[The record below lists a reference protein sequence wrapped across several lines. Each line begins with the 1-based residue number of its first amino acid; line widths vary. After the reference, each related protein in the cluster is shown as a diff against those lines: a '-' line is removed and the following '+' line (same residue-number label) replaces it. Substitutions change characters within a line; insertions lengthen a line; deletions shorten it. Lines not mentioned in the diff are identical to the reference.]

1 MWAIERAEYLAEI
14 TRLEPE
20 SEEQKLEK
28 LLEQIIS
35 LVNRV
40 QTTKLINNNI

>member
-1 MWAIERAEYLAEI
+1 MWAIERAEYSAEI

-20 SEEQKLEK
+20 SEKQKLEK

-35 LVNRV
+35 LVHPIP
-40 QTTKLINNNI
+40 TTKLINNNI